1 MFTYFKKH
9 KIQELP
15 LWHNGIG
22 GLLGMLGFGFDPWP
36 GTVGWRSSLAIAAGL
51 GRDCGSDPIPDPGIP
66 LCCRDKQKEG
76 LTSTTKLL
84 NLRNQNRGKYLEITY
99 LVSFSELLKLKNS
112 KPIKKRA

>member
-66 LCCRDKQKEG
+66 LCCRV
-76 LTSTTKLL
+76 TK
-84 NLRNQNRGKYLEITY
+84 NE
-99 LVSFSELLKLKNS
+99 
-112 KPIKKRA
+112 KKKK